1 MKNEPAIRT
10 SVHILPHLHDK
21 HYRVLNHVLL
31 VILVILAGY
40 IMFTPFVPEVL
51 GYYDRWTD
59 DTRGYRYQSTLAK
72 QAAGSSH
79 ITITSLKPIPTENT
93 LVIPQIGVD
102 SVVVEGIGPDA
113 LDAGLWHRPNSSTP
127 DKGGNTVI
135 TGHRFLY
142 SAGPKT
148 FYNLDK
154 LTVGDKFFMFWKGKE
169 YDYEVV
175 DIFVVEPDHVE
186 IEDPTSEP
194 LLTLYTCTPLW
205 SATQRLVIRARL
217 IN

>member
-1 MKNEPAIRT
+1 MDQPPVQVT
-10 SVHILPHLHDK
+10 VHLVPHLHER
-21 HYRVLNHVLL
+21 HFRMINHLLL

-40 IMFTPFVPEVL
+40 IMFIPFVPEVVAMYNKQTDKTQ
-51 GYYDRWTD
+51 GYK
-59 DTRGYRYQSTLAK
+59 YQSNLARRE
-72 QAAGSSH
+72 AAREDIS
-79 ITITSLKPIPTENT
+79 IESLKPIPKENT

-102 SVVVEGIGPDA
+102 SIVVEGIGPDA
-113 LDAGLWHRPNSSTP
+113 LDRGLWHRPNSSTP

-142 SAGPKT
+142 SSGPKT
-148 FYNLDK
+148 FYNLDQIK
-154 LTVGDKFFMFWKGKE
+154 IGDKFFMFWEGKE

-175 DIFVVEPDHVE
+175 DIFVVEPDQIE
-186 IEDPTSEP
+186 IEDNSPEP

-217 IN
+217 IF

>member
-1 MKNEPAIRT
+1 MEQAHVKTDIH
-10 SVHILPHLHDK
+10 VMPHLHER
-21 HYRVLNHVLL
+21 HFRIINHVLL
-31 VILVILAGY
+31 VILVILSGY
-40 IMFTPFVPEVL
+40 IMFIPFLPEVEAF
-51 GYYDRWTD
+51 YNQSVDN
-59 DTRGYRYQSTLAK
+59 TRGYKYESKLAR
-72 QAAGSSH
+72 QDATARN
-79 ITITSLKPIPTENT
+79 ILVDALKPIPQQNT

-102 SVVVEGIGPDA
+102 SPIVEGIGPDV
-113 LDAGLWHRPNSSTP
+113 LSGGLWRRPHTSTP

-142 SAGPKT
+142 SSGPKT

-154 LTVGDKFFMFWKGKE
+154 VKIGDKFFLFWEGKE

-175 DIFVVEPDHVE
+175 DVFVVEPDQIE
-186 IEDPTSEP
+186 IEDNTDEP

-217 IN
+217 I

>member
-1 MKNEPAIRT
+1 MDHPPIQT
-10 SVHILPHLHDK
+10 SLHVVPHLHER
-21 HYRVLNHVLL
+21 HFHIINHLLL
-31 VILVILAGY
+31 VVLVLLAGY
-40 IMFTPFVPEVL
+40 IMFIPFVPEVVAM
-51 GYYDRWTD
+51 YNKQTD
-59 DTRGYRYQSTLAK
+59 MTRGYKYQSNLSTK
-72 QAAGSSH
+72 QAKSADIS
-79 ITITSLKPIPTENT
+79 IESLKPIPKENT

-102 SVVVEGIGPDA
+102 SEVVGGIGPDA
-113 LDAGLWHRPNSSTP
+113 LDRGLWHRPNSSTP

-142 SAGPKT
+142 SSGPKT

-154 LTVGDKFFMFWKGKE
+154 VKIGDKFFMFWEGKE

-175 DIFVVEPDHVE
+175 DIFIVEPDQTE
-186 IEDPTSEP
+186 IEDQSPEP

-205 SATQRLVIRARL
+205 TATQRLVIRARL

>member
-1 MKNEPAIRT
+1 MDHPPIQT
-10 SVHILPHLHDK
+10 SLHVVPHLHER
-21 HYRVLNHVLL
+21 HFHIINHLLL
-31 VILVILAGY
+31 VALVLLAGY
-40 IMFTPFVPEVL
+40 IMFIPFVPEVVAMF
-51 GYYDRWTD
+51 DKQTD
-59 DTRGYRYQSTLAK
+59 MTRGYKYQSNLATK
-72 QAAGSSH
+72 QAKSSD
-79 ITITSLKPIPTENT
+79 ISIESLKPIPKENT

-102 SVVVEGIGPDA
+102 SIVVDGIGPDA
-113 LDAGLWHRPNSSTP
+113 LDRGLWHRPNSSTP

-142 SAGPKT
+142 SSGPKT

-154 LTVGDKFFMFWKGKE
+154 VKIGDKFFMFWDGKE

-175 DIFVVEPDHVE
+175 DIFIVGPDQIE
-186 IEDPTSEP
+186 IEDQSPEP

-205 SATQRLVIRARL
+205 TATQRLVIRARL